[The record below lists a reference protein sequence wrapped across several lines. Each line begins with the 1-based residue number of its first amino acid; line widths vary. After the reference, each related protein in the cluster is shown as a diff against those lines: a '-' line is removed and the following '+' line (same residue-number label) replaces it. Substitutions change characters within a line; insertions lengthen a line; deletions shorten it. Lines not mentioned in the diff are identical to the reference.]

1 MSRSSLNEAE
11 NSKRSIDLR
20 RFERQREF
28 RRRKTDLVIDIRNT
42 LENGDYTTEDIL
54 ALNRRID
61 LLSEE
66 NEQPE
71 AIQYHHD
78 SDVERRKNRL
88 FVELFNPY
96 SEAIRREIDIIQA
109 PFRNGVP
116 PLPRDDFF
124 QRPEILHARQK
135 LKKLLLLNLRTS
147 SYSDTEDK
155 DELAEEL
162 AERYDLINVWG
173 GKKIH
178 GKTKRKVKPIVKRK
192 NKKNKSNKLRKK

>member
-1 MSRSSLNEAE
+1 MSLRRLNEAE
-11 NSKRSIDLR
+11 NSKRSIDLA

-66 NEQPE
+66 NEQSE
-71 AIQYHHD
+71 AIQYPHD
-78 SDVERRKNRL
+78 SGVERIKNRL
-88 FVELFNPY
+88 FVEVFRPY
-96 SEAIRREIDIIQA
+96 SDAIRREIDIIQA

-135 LKKLLLLNLRTS
+135 LKKLLLLNLRTA
-147 SYSDTEDK
+147 YSDTNEDK
-155 DELAEEL
+155 DELAE
-162 AERYDLINVWG
+162 RYDLNNVGG
-173 GKKIH
+173 GKKMR

>member
-1 MSRSSLNEAE
+1 MSWIRLNEDE

-20 RFERQREF
+20 RFEREREF

-66 NEQPE
+66 NEQSE
-71 AIQYHHD
+71 AIQYPHD
-78 SDVERRKNRL
+78 SGVERIVFR
-88 FVELFNPY
+88 PY
-96 SEAIRREIDIIQA
+96 SDAIRREIDIIQA

-147 SYSDTEDK
+147 SYSDNNTNNEYK
-155 DELAEEL
+155 DEL
-162 AERYDLINVWG
+162 AERYDLNNVWG
-173 GKKIH
+173 GKKNP
-178 GKTKRKVKPIVKRK
+178 R
-192 NKKNKSNKLRKK
+192 

>member
-1 MSRSSLNEAE
+1 MSWIRLNEDE

-20 RFERQREF
+20 RFEREREF

-66 NEQPE
+66 NEQ
-71 AIQYHHD
+71 IMSQIVSHYD
-78 SDVERRKNRL
+78 SGVERRKNRL

-135 LKKLLLLNLRTS
+135 LKKLLLLNLLRRRA
-147 SYSDTEDK
+147 YVDTNEDK
-155 DELAEEL
+155 DELAE
-162 AERYDLINVWG
+162 RYDLNNVGG
-173 GKKIH
+173 GKKMR